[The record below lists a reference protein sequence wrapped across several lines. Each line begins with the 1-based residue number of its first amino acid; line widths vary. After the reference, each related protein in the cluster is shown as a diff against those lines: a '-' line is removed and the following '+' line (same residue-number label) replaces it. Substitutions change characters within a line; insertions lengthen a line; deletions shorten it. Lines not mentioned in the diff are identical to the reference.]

1 MVDFKAVKTGVLGI
15 AGIAIILLIL
25 LLIFGNLSGNVGFVQ
40 DSTTTAVQALTLA
53 NTSIVTFTGTS
64 GKTNPS
70 VSSVVVINATGGETI
85 TSGNYTLTGTT
96 ITGSPTMTLKYN
108 GTVVNVSY
116 VTTYDSDNQIS
127 TSSVIGNVTSGVT
140 DLASKFTTV
149 FVLLGVLLILAVVF
163 TIVKLF
169 GLGGKKGLIE

>member
-1 MVDFKAVKTGVLGI
+1 MVDFKAVKAGVLGI

-25 LLIFGNLSGNVGFVQ
+25 LLIFGNLSGNVGFTQ
-40 DSTTTAVQALTLA
+40 DSASTAVQALTLA
-53 NTSIVTFTGTS
+53 NTSIVTLTGTS

-85 TSGNYTLTGTT
+85 TSGNYTLTSTT

-108 GTVVNVSY
+108 GTAVNVSY
-116 VTTYDSDNQIS
+116 VTSYDSDNQIS
-127 TSSVIGNVTSGVT
+127 TDSVIGNVTTGAVG
-140 DLASKFTTV
+140 LASKFTTV